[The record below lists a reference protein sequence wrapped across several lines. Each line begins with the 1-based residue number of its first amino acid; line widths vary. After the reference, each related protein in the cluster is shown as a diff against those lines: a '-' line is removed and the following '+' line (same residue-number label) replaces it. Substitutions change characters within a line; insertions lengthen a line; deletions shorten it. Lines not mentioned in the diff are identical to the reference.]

1 MSKITFQD
9 KTFLQELAELPEIN
23 KVTDGNINSIKKAIN
38 ENGQYVSATE
48 SNGKFTCT
56 LEGSISQ
63 NDTIHILFDTNSTTE
78 PASLSV
84 DGGNIFLNILDASG
98 NSINASELSGQSVSL
113 KNAGSNFEVETLNS
127 YSSSKTKSY
136 SANYVNNA
144 IPTILDSLSSDS
156 TTDAPS
162 VHIVKD
168 KFENMYKTASMTL
181 EAGTTMQSGYTNK
194 ISLIGEHLVSIS
206 TRFQKQASAAN
217 AYTKLAT
224 IPEGY
229 RPTTQV
235 LFTYVNENGTV
246 LFCYV
251 DAAGNLSAYVSD
263 TSKTSYSIV
272 VSYTI

>member
-1 MSKITFQD
+1 MDDGIYNLQNVQLIAVTSTAPSECAEGD
-9 KTFLQELAELPEIN
+9 KYYNTLTKLIYTATGTNTWGQTGETPIADIFYIVLEEQTTYTYDGTDLISVGGSGSGTNIIN
-23 KVTDGNINSIKKAIN
+23 EYSESTTDG
-38 ENGQYVSATE
+38 
-48 SNGKFTCT
+48 
-56 LEGSISQ
+56 
-63 NDTIHILFDTNSTTE
+63 
-78 PASLSV
+78 
-84 DGGNIFLNILDASG
+84 
-98 NSINASELSGQSVSL
+98 
-113 KNAGSNFEVETLNS
+113 
-127 YSSSKTKSY
+127 Y

-181 EAGTTMQSGYTNK
+181 ESGTTMQSGYTNQ

-206 TRFQKQASAAN
+206 TRFQKQASTAN
-217 AYTKLAT
+217 AYIKLAT
-224 IPEGY
+224 IPAGY

-235 LFTYVNENGTV
+235 LFSYVNENGTV
-246 LFCYV
+246 LFCYI
-251 DAAGNLSAYVSD
+251 DASGGLYAFVAD